1 MDNIIIRIDDGD
13 TFEGTISQFKDCF
26 FTNADIETITYW
38 CKMNNMKLEIIE
50 KEKEI
55 RFG

>member
-26 FTNADIETITYW
+26 FTNADIGTITYW